1 MKPILITL
9 AMSLITFLS
18 SAQLRGSG
26 KTITKNYNYQN
37 FNKIFFE
44 DLDGNI
50 EVEVGKAYS
59 VSITIDDNLINLLS
73 VVEHS
78 GDKILTVALKGN
90 KNNQMY
96 IEDTKIKV
104 RVSLPSVV
112 GLKNDSNAS
121 LNVNGITGNYLKIE
135 TLDNGSTTLIGK
147 IENLEV
153 TNSGNGVLNAKQV
166 ITENAKIKAI
176 GNGNVYVNVSQL
188 ISAKTSGNCTVMNL
202 GKAKYGIDSSSKG
215 NSRFV
220 NN

>member
-1 MKPILITL
+1 MKTILITL

-26 KTITKNYNYQN
+26 KTITKTYDYQN

-44 DLDGNI
+44 DLDGKL
-50 EVEVGKAYS
+50 EVEVGKKYS
-59 VSITIDDNLINLLS
+59 VSITIDDNLIDLIS

-78 GDKILTVALKGN
+78 ADKILTVALKGN
-90 KNNQMY
+90 KNNQLY
-96 IEDTKIKV
+96 IEDTRIKV
-104 RVSLPSVV
+104 KITLPSII

-121 LNVNGITGNYLKIE
+121 LTVNGITGTYLKIE
-135 TLDNGSTTLIGK
+135 TIDNGSTTLLGK
-147 IENLEV
+147 VENLEV
-153 TNSGNGVLNAKQV
+153 TNSGNGVLNAKQLLA
-166 ITENAKIKAI
+166 ENAKIKAT

-188 ISAKTSGNCTVMNL
+188 ISAKTSGNCTVINQ
-202 GKAKYGIDSSSKG
+202 GKAKCGTESSSKG